1 VRKKKAEDGM
11 GKFSTPTDSARI
23 EVALGLAAQ
32 HVDAQFGRGVFSDP
46 CKKKL
51 YFVHLDGV

>member
-11 GKFSTPTDSARI
+11 GKFITPTDSAPI

-32 HVDAQFGRGVFSDP
+32 HADAQFGRGVF
-46 CKKKL
+46 
-51 YFVHLDGV
+51 F